1 VFSPYCGL
9 VADDLCSMIV
19 SGCIA
24 IIYRFKIE
32 KRMVLAGTYI
42 EVGNSHL
49 YLIIFQNMAQNRIS
63 VQIPITFENSS
74 CEGNLIEV

>member
-1 VFSPYCGL
+1 
-9 VADDLCSMIV
+9 
-19 SGCIA
+19 
-24 IIYRFKIE
+24 
-32 KRMVLAGTYI
+32 MVLAGTYI